1 MDIFEALKQAYKNS
15 HDCVLLLDKNM
26 KMIWCSREKPVR
38 FSKARIEG
46 FEKNTVA
53 ETTLTASYITQD
65 GIRKAIKIEPVY
77 DDSKELLGYVATL
90 FDLNDVISLAES
102 SEYRRVRMNVQ
113 YEVLKE
119 LSLAAA
125 KTESADLSSNQNRQ
139 LLKEYIKQRIR
150 AGYNASINYE
160 ELTFYT
166 LGKKHTS
173 IINVGEVLRSL
184 CESAESVLWQQG
196 CSLEL
201 ECDEDIWIV
210 SNKHQFLTAVLN
222 LIVNGCMYNSK
233 STKSVKVTAYT
244 DEDQRAVINVRD
256 NGDGIEKALFK
267 KAVVPFGLHS
277 ADSQRESLGL
287 AVVKAYC
294 DSVGGQLVHR
304 SSKGKGTSVSII
316 LEPAKTSEYT
326 LRREHREPSQ
336 NKFDYIHI
344 LLSKTGD
351 YE

>member
-15 HDCVLLLDKNM
+15 QDCILLLDRNM
-26 KMIWCSREKPVR
+26 KMIWCSREKAVR
-38 FSKARIEG
+38 FNRTRIEG
-46 FEKNTVA
+46 LDKDAVVTE
-53 ETTLTASYITQD
+53 TLTGTYISAD
-65 GIRKAIKIEPVY
+65 SEKKAVKIEPVS
-77 DDSKELLGYVATL
+77 DNDGQILGYIATL
-90 FDLNDVISLAES
+90 FDLNDVMSLAENN
-102 SEYRRVRMNVQ
+102 EFRKVRMNVQ

-125 KTESADLSSNQNRQ
+125 KAESVDLSKKETHRA
-139 LLKEYIKQRIR
+139 LREYIKQRIR

-166 LGKKHTS
+166 LGKKHTA
-173 IINVGEVLRSL
+173 IINVSEVLHSIF
-184 CESAESVLWQQG
+184 EQAESVLLQNG

-210 SNKHQFLTAVLN
+210 SNKRQFLSAVLN

-233 STKSVKVTAYT
+233 DSKVVKVNAYI
-244 DEDQRAVINVRD
+244 DKQKRVVINVKD
-256 NGDGIEKALFK
+256 NGDGIDKALFK
-267 KAVVPFGLHS
+267 KAIVPFGLHRS
-277 ADSQRESLGL
+277 DSDRESLGL

-304 SSKGKGTSVSII
+304 SSAGKGTSISIVMD
-316 LEPAKTSEYT
+316 LAKTSDYT
-326 LRREHREPSQ
+326 LRREHRDPVL

-351 YE
+351 FE